1 MLTKKRFKQTKIY
14 NLAFIGFLSIVT
26 VLCAATV
33 HAQVEGNRETA
44 RIIRANSNRA
54 WDVLFIGV
62 NGNNNG
68 TIFAAVLSF
77 MAFFTFVVFCVR
89 LIVLYREV
97 TKDKPS
103 EEFIQILIADK
114 IIPIGLVFVLL
125 GGGGIL
131 GSLGVISSRNAVYN
145 LESQLSAKMVQI
157 AQTNKIAGEY
167 QGQADA
173 LERLR
178 KKQSD
183 CSILTPEVNGQANPA
198 LNQCIDEFQRLVN
211 NEIDTGAIKSP
222 NVIAGIRDALNRS
235 TRNDNSIVKV
245 GAQIGSFISSAPS
258 SIVTIVINGYLLIV
272 SMVFSL
278 SIEASMLIMGLIA
291 PIAIS
296 LSLID
301 LKPLTEWITKFA
313 GLGIAKVSYV
323 LALGIFQIMTDVQ
336 GGNIIDGLS
345 TWLIGIG
352 APFIAILAAIQTGG
366 IIGAAVE
373 GSAFAAAG
381 AVSKFLGG
389 KAGQLAGKV
398 IAAGAGAAAKSKAG
412 GAIAK
417 SVAAKANRVRQ

>member
-1 MLTKKRFKQTKIY
+1 MLTKKRFKHSKIY
-14 NLAFIGFLSIVT
+14 NLAFICFLSIVT

-33 HAQVEGNRETA
+33 RAQVEGNQVTA
-44 RIIRANSNRA
+44 RIVRGNSNRA

-62 NGNNNG
+62 NGNSNG

-77 MAFFTFVVFCVR
+77 MAFFTFTIFCFRAV
-89 LIVLYREV
+89 ILYREV
-97 TKDKPS
+97 TREKPS
-103 EEFIQILIADK
+103 EEFIQTWIVDK
-114 IIPIGLVFVLL
+114 IIPIGVVFVLL
-125 GGGGIL
+125 GGGGTL

-145 LESQLSAKMVQI
+145 LESQVSAKMVQI
-157 AQTNKIAGEY
+157 AQTNKVAGEY

-183 CSILTPEVNGQANPA
+183 CSVLTPEIDGQANPA
-198 LNQCIDEFQRLVN
+198 VERCTDEFQRLVD
-211 NEIDTGAIKSP
+211 NEINTGAIKSP
-222 NVIAGIRDALNRS
+222 NVIAGIKEALNRS
-235 TRNDNSIVKV
+235 TRNDNWIVKV

-258 SIVTIVINGYLLIV
+258 SIVTIVINGYLLLV
-272 SMVFSL
+272 SMVFAL

-345 TWLIGIG
+345 TWLIGLG

-366 IIGAAVE
+366 IVGAAVE
-373 GSAFAAAG
+373 GSVLAAVGVA
-381 AVSKFLGG
+381 SKLIGG
-389 KAGQLAGKV
+389 KAGQLAGKA
-398 IAAGAGAAAKSKAG
+398 ISAAGNSFKAKGGG
-412 GAIAK
+412 GASGK
-417 SVAAKANRVRQ
+417 SPSSKDNRVRQ